1 MDRFEVQ
8 AMLNQ
13 EDRHWWY
20 RGRRRIVC
28 EELRQ
33 LPSGPAVR
41 VLDAGCGSG
50 RLLEE
55 LRGYG
60 RVTGLDLN
68 PESVEIA
75 RSRGHEDVVQGPV
88 EELPWPDETFDLVIS
103 LDMVEHTADDRV
115 TLRELRR
122 VTKPGGFFLMTVP
135 ALRVL
140 WSSHDVFNNHHRRY
154 DRKTTRTLAADTGW
168 TIERMTYFNSLLLPP
183 AAAVRWVRRLRHRD
197 VVRAGVN
204 GRDVTNESQHGNHS
218 SDVELTPPWMS
229 PVLELPMKLEARWLD
244 HGRRTLPAGLS
255 LLAVLRRPG

>member
-1 MDRFEVQ
+1 MDRVEVQ
-8 AMLNQ
+8 AMLDQ

-28 EELRQ
+28 DELAK
-33 LPSGPAVR
+33 LPTGSAMR

-50 RLLEE
+50 RLLDE
-55 LRGYG
+55 LRDYG
-60 RVTGLDLN
+60 HVSGLDLN
-68 PESVEIA
+68 PDSVEVA

-88 EELPWPDETFDLVIS
+88 EQLPWPDESFDLVIS
-103 LDMVEHTADDRV
+103 LDMVEHTPDDRV

-122 VTKPGGFFLMTVP
+122 VTKPGGYFLMTVP
-135 ALRVL
+135 ALRAL

-154 DRKTTRTLAADTGW
+154 DRRMMRSLAADTSW

-183 AAAVRWVRRLRHRD
+183 AAAVRLLQRYRHRHEM
-197 VVRAGVN
+197 N
-204 GRDVTNESQHGNHS
+204 GWGNGDVTNESQHGKHT

-229 PVLELPMKLEARWLD
+229 PVLELPLRLEARWLD

-255 LLAVLRRPG
+255 LLAVLRRV

>member
-1 MDRFEVQ
+1 MDRVEVQ

-28 EELRQ
+28 EELAQ
-33 LPSGPAVR
+33 LPTGPTLR

-50 RLLEE
+50 RLLDE
-55 LRGYG
+55 LRDYG
-60 RVTGLDLN
+60 HVTGLDLN
-68 PESVEIA
+68 RDSVEIA

-88 EELPWPDETFDLVIS
+88 EQLPWEDETFDLVIS
-103 LDMVEHTADDRV
+103 LDMVEHTVDDRV

-122 VTKPGGFFLMTVP
+122 VTRVGGCFLMTVP
-135 ALRVL
+135 ALRAL

-154 DRKTTRTLAADTGW
+154 DRKMMRKLAADTGW

-183 AAAVRWVRRLRHRD
+183 AAVVRLAQRIRHRD
-197 VVRAGVN
+197 AI
-204 GRDVTNESQHGNHS
+204 RDGHSHVTNETDHGKHG
-218 SDVELTPPWMS
+218 SDVELTPPWLS

-255 LLAVLRRPG
+255 LLSIMRRAA

>member
-1 MDRFEVQ
+1 MDRVEVQ
-8 AMLNQ
+8 AMLDQ

-28 EELRQ
+28 DELAK
-33 LPSGPAVR
+33 LPTGPEMR

-50 RLLEE
+50 RLLDE
-55 LRGYG
+55 LKDYG
-60 RVTGLDLN
+60 HLTGLDLN
-68 PESVEIA
+68 PDSVEIA

-122 VTKPGGFFLMTVP
+122 VTKEGGHFLMTVP
-135 ALRVL
+135 ALRAL

-154 DRKTTRTLAADTGW
+154 DRKMMRALAADTGW

-183 AAAVRWVRRLRHRD
+183 AAAVRLMQRFRHRE
-197 VVRAGVN
+197 VVAN
-204 GRDVTNESQHGNHS
+204 GYDPNAVTNESQHGKHG

-229 PVLELPMKLEARWLD
+229 PVLELPMRAEAIWL
-244 HGRRTLPAGLS
+244 RRSQRTLPAGLS
-255 LLAVLRRPG
+255 LLAVMRR